1 MEEWNLAFQNLL
13 PNLPVP
19 VRVSSFNVGAGYD
32 QCAKGKV
39 AARNKSRIICRRIAC
54 ENVFSSQQLR
64 KQLKQNQLRGN
75 LCFIFFFGVR
85 KERELTALAQVLFS
99 YRVMQGG
106 VMFAQFQTHPLE
118 EDLKLFQRRYTLLA
132 AKLLTHAAK
141 QQRCAASAAPLFG
154 LHLYGKRG

>member
-118 EDLKLFQRRYTLLA
+118 EDLKLFQVS
-132 AKLLTHAAK
+132 
-141 QQRCAASAAPLFG
+141 C
-154 LHLYGKRG
+154 